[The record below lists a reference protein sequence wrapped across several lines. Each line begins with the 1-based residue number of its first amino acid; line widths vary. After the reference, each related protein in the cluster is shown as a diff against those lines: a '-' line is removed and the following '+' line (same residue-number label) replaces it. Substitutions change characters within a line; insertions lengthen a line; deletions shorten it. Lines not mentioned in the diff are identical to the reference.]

1 MYYCIIITGLAEAIP
16 TRDALESVRGKRS
29 FMISRSTFPGYGSHG
44 GHWTG

>member
-1 MYYCIIITGLAEAIP
+1 MYYCIIIIGLAEAIP